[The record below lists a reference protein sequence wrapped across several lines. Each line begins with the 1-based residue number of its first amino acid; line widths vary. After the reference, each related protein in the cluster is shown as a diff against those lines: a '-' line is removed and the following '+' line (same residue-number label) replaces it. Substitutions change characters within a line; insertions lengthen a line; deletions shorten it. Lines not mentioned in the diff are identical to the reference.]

1 MDYKKN
7 LKICTCLKKRNKKN
21 DKKRKQMGLVRSEY
35 FCECV

>member
-21 DKKRKQMGLVRSEY
+21 DKKKKTNGVS
-35 FCECV
+35 